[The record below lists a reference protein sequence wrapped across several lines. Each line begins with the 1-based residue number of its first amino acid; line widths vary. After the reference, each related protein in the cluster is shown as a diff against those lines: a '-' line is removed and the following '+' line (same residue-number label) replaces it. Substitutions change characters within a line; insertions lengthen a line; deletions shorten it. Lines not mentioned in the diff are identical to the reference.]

1 MTAMHDA
8 TDETADEGRLFC
20 YRHPDRETWVRCG
33 RCEKPICT
41 KCAMQGPVGFRC
53 RDCGKPVR
61 DPMTSFTP
69 VQLIG
74 GLAASF
80 GGGLVAAFISG
91 RFGFFALF
99 VAFFAGG
106 VIVEAITRI
115 TGFKMGAKMDF
126 IVYGGIIAG
135 AIVAFWLGN
144 GDAIDFLLRHGSSAT
159 VGEGGPTIMT
169 VLTEQFFWAAIAAAC
184 TIAGARGRS
193 RF

>member
-1 MTAMHDA
+1 MTAIED
-8 TDETADEGRLFC
+8 TPADDGRMFC
-20 YRHPDRETWVRCG
+20 YRHPDRETLISCG

-61 DPMTSFTP
+61 DPFTSFTP

-80 GGGLVAAFISG
+80 GGGLLAAYVG
-91 RFGFFALF
+91 GMFGFFALF

-106 VIVEAITRI
+106 LIVEGITRI
-115 TGFKMGAKMDF
+115 TGFKMGSTMDL

-135 AIVAFWLGN
+135 ALVAFWLTN
-144 GDAIDFLLRHGSSAT
+144 GSLIEFVIAHGVNAGGEDGGTSAGSVLLRQA
-159 VGEGGPTIMT
+159 
-169 VLTEQFFWAAIAAAC
+169 FWALIGAGF
-184 TIAGARGRS
+184 TIAGARTRV
-193 RF
+193 R